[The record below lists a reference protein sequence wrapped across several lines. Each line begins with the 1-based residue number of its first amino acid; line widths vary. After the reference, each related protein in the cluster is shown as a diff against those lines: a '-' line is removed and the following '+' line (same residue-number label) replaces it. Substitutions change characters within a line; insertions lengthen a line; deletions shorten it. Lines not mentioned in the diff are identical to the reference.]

1 MFACKTY
8 YAWKTW
14 STMVVVPPVT
24 GKENPVHTTSTTLI
38 SYPVIPRDVFA
49 TDCVA
54 ADVFLLLCG
63 DGLVVHA

>member
-1 MFACKTY
+1 
-8 YAWKTW
+8 
-14 STMVVVPPVT
+14 MVVVPPVT